1 MDIPEFPE
9 AANKEDSP
17 SMVNVELW
25 ASFQKPV
32 KHPEGIGEAKT
43 GWNWGFLLFKSSKLR
58 VPIGQDLKIEASG
71 Q

>member
-1 MDIPEFPE
+1 MWRAKYEAITNNFFLSLFPLQRGKLDIPEFPE

-17 SMVNVELW
+17 SKVNVDLW

-43 GWNWGFLLFKSSKLR
+43 G
-58 VPIGQDLKIEASG
+58 
-71 Q
+71 